1 MFRLSVFRRCCPWRS
16 ARRKP
21 FVECCGNLVALQ
33 GRTIVTSVS
42 SDARHCSCSS
52 SKQRYSRSHKRD
64 RHSRSNCCP
73 TAKRHGCEGFLPG
86 LISTCKVTNFIR
98 LFDHCLYLFLMNSSK
113 KEKVQQPGL
122 EAHGSA
128 PVEIRREVASR
139 EDDHTPTEGQTR
151 ANARERARN
160 SVIRARTSETAKRV
174 RIAARPQNDTA
185 A

>member
-1 MFRLSVFRRCCPWRS
+1 MFLLSVFRRCCPWRS

-21 FVECCGNLVALQ
+21 FVDCCGNLVALQ

-52 SKQRYSRSHKRD
+52 SRQRYSRSHKRD

-73 TAKRHGCEGFLPG
+73 TAKQHGCEGFLPG

-113 KEKVQQPGL
+113 KMKRCSNRGLRPTVLHLSKFVEKSCYERTIIRPRKARRAPSHVL
-122 EAHGSA
+122 EL
-128 PVEIRREVASR
+128 
-139 EDDHTPTEGQTR
+139 
-151 ANARERARN
+151 
-160 SVIRARTSETAKRV
+160 ETA
-174 RIAARPQNDTA
+174 
-185 A
+185 